1 MRGKMARILL
11 IEDDYALALGVEF
24 SLKSEGF
31 EVEVVHCLSD
41 ANKKLNNINLILLD
55 VMLPDGNGYEYCEKL
70 RRREIDIPI
79 IFLTAMSDEVNVV
92 QGLDRGGDDYITK
105 PFGVKELISRVN
117 ALLRRYNKVKEL
129 ESNNKDLIRIGEITI
144 NKKRNT
150 LKVNNNNIVL
160 TPSEYRLL
168 IELVENKN
176 NIVER
181 GSLIQKLWDIDGE
194 FVDDNTLSVYIKRLR
209 NKIEENPS
217 KPKRIITIRGI
228 GYSFQEYSEE

>member
-1 MRGKMARILL
+1 MRAKMARILL
-11 IEDDYALALGVEF
+11 IEDDYALALGIEF

-41 ANKKLNNINLILLD
+41 ADEKLNNINLILLD

-70 RRREIDIPI
+70 RRREIDVPI

-117 ALLRRYNKVKEL
+117 ALLRRYNK
-129 ESNNKDLIRIGEITI
+129 DLIRIGEITI

-176 NIVER
+176 NIIER
-181 GSLIQKLWDIDGE
+181 GRLIQKLWDIDGE
-194 FVDDNTLSVYIKRLR
+194 FIDDNTLSVYIKRLR

-228 GYSFQEYSEE
+228 GYSFREYSEE

>member
-1 MRGKMARILL
+1 
-11 IEDDYALALGVEF
+11 
-24 SLKSEGF
+24 
-31 EVEVVHCLSD
+31 
-41 ANKKLNNINLILLD
+41 KLNNINLILLD

-70 RRREIDIPI
+70 RRREIDVPI

-228 GYSFQEYSEE
+228 GYSFREYSEE

>member
-1 MRGKMARILL
+1 MARILL

-31 EVEVVHCLSD
+31 EVCVVHCLSD
-41 ANKKLNNINLILLD
+41 ANKELNNIDLILLD
-55 VMLPDGNGYEYCEKL
+55 VILPDGNGYEYCEKL
-70 RRREIDIPI
+70 RIRELDVPI

-117 ALLRRYNKVKEL
+117 ALLRRYNKVKNLEL
-129 ESNNKDLIRIGEITI
+129 NNKDLIRIGEITI

-150 LKVNNNNIVL
+150 LKVNNNNIML

-168 IELVENKN
+168 IELIENKN
-176 NIVER
+176 NVIER

-194 FVDDNTLSVYIKRLR
+194 FIDDNTLSVYIKRLR

-228 GYSFQEYSEE
+228 GYSFRECSEE